1 MYLKVSLISPRI
13 YDTINKEKKKWGG
26 SMFKEKLAQIPNK
39 PGSYQMRNKDGIIIY
54 VGKAKN
60 LHRRVNSYFNR
71 TQTGK
76 TAKMVSEI
84 ADFTYIVTA
93 TELESLLLEINLIK
107 QYNPKYNVLLKDD
120 KSYPYIEY
128 IEKPYPKLK
137 VSRYLQIR
145 KKDHKKLF
153 GPYPNAYAARRIVNL
168 LNRLYPLKK
177 CDGDPKKVCLYYHIG
192 ECLGYCEKKIDQE
205 KLKQMQED
213 ILGFLNGNDKILK
226 DKIIEKMESYSQ
238 ALNFELAL
246 ELKKELDYINI
257 VLDKQKI
264 TLQDLTNRDCIGYYF
279 NNGYISVQILFIR
292 NGKIVG
298 GHTDLFPVVS
308 DLEEEMDSYIMR
320 FYAKHEIPKEILVAE
335 EISST
340 VLQSYFENK
349 LVVPQKGQKKKLLEM
364 ATENAKINLENELE
378 LVLKKEYFTEDANEE
393 LRKILQLETL
403 DRIDLFD
410 NSNWF
415 GDWSVSGMVV
425 FKNGVPAKN
434 EYRKYKI
441 SFDKNDDYGM
451 MREVIYRRYQRALV
465 EKTELPN
472 LIIVDGGIGQ
482 IHACKEVLDV
492 LHLKI
497 KVCGLKKNDK
507 HRTND
512 LVDGDTLELVD
523 IPKDSNVFHYLT
535 RMQDEVHR
543 YTITYHRT
551 VRSKGSISSVLDNI
565 PGIGAKRKKELI
577 KTFGSVTKMENA
589 SLEELT
595 KILPEQVAISL
606 QDYLKSRKEASE
618 KNS

>member
-1 MYLKVSLISPRI
+1 
-13 YDTINKEKKKWGG
+13 
-26 SMFKEKLAQIPNK
+26 MFKEKLAQIPNK

-177 CDGDPKKVCLYYHIG
+177 CDGNPKKVCLYYHIG

-393 LRKILQLETL
+393 LRKILRLETL

-410 NSNWF
+410 NSNLF

-482 IHACKEVLDV
+482 IHACKEVLDA

-618 KNS
+618 KSS

>member
-1 MYLKVSLISPRI
+1 
-13 YDTINKEKKKWGG
+13 
-26 SMFKEKLAQIPNK
+26 MFKEKLAQIPNK
-39 PGSYQMRNKDGIIIY
+39 PGSYQMRNKDGVIIY

-177 CDGDPKKVCLYYHIG
+177 CDGNPKKVCLYYHIG
-192 ECLGYCEKKIDQE
+192 ECLGYCEKNIDHE
-205 KLKQMQED
+205 KLKKMQED

-226 DKIIEKMESYSQ
+226 DKILEKMDSYSK

-257 VLDKQKI
+257 VLSKQKI

-308 DLEEEMDSYIMR
+308 DLEEEMDSYITR
-320 FYAKHEIPKEILVAE
+320 FYARHEIPKEILVSE
-335 EISST
+335 EIASS
-340 VLQSYFENK
+340 VLQNYFENK
-349 LVVPQKGQKKKLLEM
+349 LVVPQKGQKKKLVEM
-364 ATENAKINLENELE
+364 ATENARINLENELE

-393 LRKILQLETL
+393 LRKILHLDTL

-410 NSNWF
+410 NSNLF

-472 LIIVDGGIGQ
+472 LIIVDGGVGQ
-482 IHACKEVLDV
+482 IHACKEVLEA
-492 LHLKI
+492 LNLPI

-512 LVDGDTLELVD
+512 LVDGDTLEL
-523 IPKDSNVFHYLT
+523 INIQKDSNVFHYLT

-589 SLEELT
+589 SLEELS
-595 KILPEQVAISL
+595 KILPKEVAISL

-618 KNS
+618 K